1 MKVLVS
7 GFEAF
12 GNSRRNSSLD
22 TIISL
27 PKTIGDCSINT
38 ITLPVVYGLCSKVL
52 CSAIDAIRPDFVVS
66 LGQAEGRGK
75 ITPEYAALNVRHSD
89 NADNI
94 GQVFKNSPIE
104 EKGDTAYFSTIFPD
118 KIVSQ
123 LNFDSIPAAL
133 SFTAGTYVCNDLM
146 YSTLSFCKP
155 LGIRAGFI
163 HLPLSYEISAEENKG
178 GSLLTLPQSVLT
190 DGVIKSIALI
200 ADLIANNEQ

>member
-1 MKVLVS
+1 MKVLIS

-27 PKTIGDCSINT
+27 PKNIGECSINT
-38 ITLPVVYGLCSKVL
+38 ITLPVVYGLCGQVL
-52 CSAIDAIRPDFVVS
+52 CSAVDAIRPDFVIS

-89 NADNI
+89 NPDNI
-94 GQVFKNSPIE
+94 GQICKSSPID
-104 EKGDTAYFSTIFPD
+104 EKGENAYFSTIFPD
-118 KIVSQ
+118 KLASH
-123 LNFDSIPAAL
+123 LNLHSIPASI

-146 YSTLSFCKP
+146 YSALKFCDP

-190 DGVIKSIALI
+190 DAVIESVKFI
-200 ADLIANNEQ
+200 ADSICQIK